1 MKSLSYTN
9 NMQSLEKLLLMISTE
24 GLMAHKCLAPAA
36 AGIIWEENNTTQI
49 SEFLGVSLL
58 LFRFSHS
65 SQCQAGCAN
74 TRLKGNWTAFEIKA
88 FKIHTTQRKDWCKND
103 TILA

>member
-36 AGIIWEENNTTQI
+36 AGIIWEENNTHTNI
-49 SEFLGVSLL
+49 RVSW
-58 LFRFSHS
+58 RFSPTFQVFSFIPVPSWVCKH
-65 SQCQAGCAN
+65 
-74 TRLKGNWTAFEIKA
+74 KA
-88 FKIHTTQRKDWCKND
+88 VRKLDS
-103 TILA
+103 L

>member
-1 MKSLSYTN
+1 MPMKSLSYTN
-9 NMQSLEKLLLMISTE
+9 NMQILEKLLLMISTE

-36 AGIIWEENNTTQI
+36 AGIIIIKKIIPTQI

-74 TRLKGNWTAFEIKA
+74 TRL
-88 FKIHTTQRKDWCKND
+88 
-103 TILA
+103 